1 MHKVVFFTGF
11 KGFASDVFIDLKPP
25 GYEVTV
31 YDDRMMSDDQKVEKV
46 RDADFILSLG
56 GPLTDKVMQAARN
69 VKLIQLASAGFD
81 TVDLN
86 AAKRLGIPVCNMG
99 MPIAPAVAEHAVLMM
114 LGVMRRV
121 VQADGLMRRGE
132 WRNEETAC
140 MDVPEL
146 AGSTVGIV
154 GLGNIGR
161 TVARYLRGFE
171 PTTLYADIVRYPDV
185 ERELGVRHVPLDELL
200 KSSDIVTVHV
210 PLNDKTRRL
219 IGERELGLM
228 KPTAILV
235 NASRGPV
242 VDEKALIEALKA
254 GKIAGAGLD
263 VFEQEPTPPDNP
275 LRSMKNVLLS
285 PHIAGNSAPTW
296 SRRAKFAFE
305 NFQRVLEGKPPLSQ
319 VNA

>member
-1 MHKVVFFTGF
+1 MPKVAFFTGF
-11 KGFASDVFIDLKPP
+11 KGFASDVFVVQKPP
-25 GYEVTV
+25 EYEVTV
-31 YDDRMMSDDQKVEKV
+31 YDSGMSDDQKVEKV

-56 GPLTDKVMQAARN
+56 GPLTSRVMQAAGN

-81 TVDLN
+81 SVDVQ
-86 AAKRLGIPVCNMG
+86 AAKRQGIPVCNMG
-99 MPIAPAVAEHAVLMM
+99 MPIAPAVAEHAVLLM

-121 VQADGLMRRGE
+121 VQVDGLMRTGA
-132 WRNEETAC
+132 WRNDETAC

-161 TVARYLRGFE
+161 TVAHYIRGFE
-171 PTTLYADIVRYPDV
+171 PTTLYADVVRYPGI
-185 ERELGVRHVPLDELL
+185 EREMGVRQVPLDELL

-210 PLNDKTRRL
+210 PLNDRTRGL
-219 IGERELGLM
+219 IGERQLGLM

-242 VDEKALIEALKA
+242 VDEKALVEALQA
-254 GKIAGAGLD
+254 GGIAGAGLD
-263 VFEQEPTPPDNP
+263 VFEQEPLQEDSP
-275 LRSMKNVLLS
+275 LRGMKNVLLS

-296 SRRAKFAFE
+296 GRRARFAFE
-305 NFQRVLEGKPPLSQ
+305 NFRRVLEGKPPLSQ